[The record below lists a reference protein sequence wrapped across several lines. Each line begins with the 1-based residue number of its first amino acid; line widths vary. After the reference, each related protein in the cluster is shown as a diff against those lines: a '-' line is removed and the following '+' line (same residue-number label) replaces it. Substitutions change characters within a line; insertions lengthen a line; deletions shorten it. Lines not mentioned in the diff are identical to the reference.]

1 MNKLK
6 LLTLVFGII
15 LLSVYLIGI
24 LGYWSFLNLLQMEGF
39 DIFNLPIFIFSV
51 VMSLM
56 VTSLIVFLG
65 DGK

>member
-65 DGK
+65 DDK